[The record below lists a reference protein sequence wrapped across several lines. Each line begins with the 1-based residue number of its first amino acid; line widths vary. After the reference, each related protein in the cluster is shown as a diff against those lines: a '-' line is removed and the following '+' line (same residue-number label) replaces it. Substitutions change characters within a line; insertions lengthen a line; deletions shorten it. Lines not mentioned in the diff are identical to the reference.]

1 MAKKNLEI
9 VNFAEIESLRRN
21 FNTDLSLQTMDDKL
35 KADLRLEFEDWINNW
50 ARTAYRVGVTVP
62 DLLATEPNVQIVN

>member
-9 VNFAEIESLRRN
+9 VNFAEVESLRRN
-21 FNTDLSLQTMDDKL
+21 FNSDLSLQTMDDKL

-50 ARTAYRVGVTVP
+50 SRNAYRLGVIVP
-62 DLLATEPNVQIVN
+62 DEAPNTTL